1 MAGFRVRRIL
11 SLVFGAYAAMS
22 EDLPARDL
30 DTHWAIMAHPT
41 APPAR
46 AIGGVQAGCL
56 AGAEELPL
64 AGAGYQRMR
73 PSRRRGFGHPALVQ
87 AIEALSRRVHKATDG
102 VLLIGDLSQAR
113 GGPMPS
119 GHRSHQTGIDAD
131 IWFWMPAF
139 ARDRALTTRDRE
151 TLAAPSFVPVRSDFP
166 WQVLK
171 FAAEIDSV
179 DRIFVHAA
187 IKRQLCQLSLRI
199 RSPEDFLWLQKIR
212 PWWGHHD
219 HFHLRLKCP
228 ADSPSCVPQAPVP
241 AGEGCDTTLA
251 WWFTEEARR
260 DAEKQKTRARER
272 VRLPPECEQV
282 IP

>member
-1 MAGFRVRRIL
+1 
-11 SLVFGAYAAMS
+11 MS
-22 EDLPARDL
+22 EGIQARDL
-30 DTHWAIMAHPT
+30 DTRSASMTHPT

-46 AIGGVQAGCL
+46 AIGSVQAGCL

-64 AGAGYQRMR
+64 AGEGYQRMR
-73 PSRRRGFGHPALVQ
+73 PSRRRGFGHPVLVR
-87 AIEALSRRVHKATDG
+87 AIEAFGRSVHKATDG

-139 ARDRALTTRDRE
+139 ARDRGLTTRERE
-151 TLAAPSFVPVRSDFP
+151 TLTAPSFVPVRSDLP
-166 WQVLK
+166 WKVLK

-187 IKRQLCQLSLRI
+187 IKRHLCQLSRRI
-199 RSPEDFLWLQKIR
+199 RSTEDFLWLQKIR

-228 ADSPSCVPQAPVP
+228 ADSPGCVPQVPVP
-241 AGEGCDTTLA
+241 AGEGCDTTLK

-260 DAEKQKTRARER
+260 EGEQEKARER
-272 VRLPPECEQV
+272 VRLPPECKQV

>member
-1 MAGFRVRRIL
+1 
-11 SLVFGAYAAMS
+11 MS
-22 EDLPARDL
+22 VGLPARGL
-30 DTHWAIMAHPT
+30 DTRWARMTHPT

-46 AIGGVQAGCL
+46 VIGGVQAGCL

-64 AGAGYQRMR
+64 AGTGFQRMH
-73 PSRRRGFGHPALVQ
+73 PGRRRGFGHPALVRVL
-87 AIEALSRRVHKATDG
+87 ETLSRRVHKATDG
-102 VLLIGDLSQAR
+102 VLLIGDLSQPR

-131 IWFWMPAF
+131 IWYWMPAF
-139 ARDRALTTRDRE
+139 ARERALSTREQE
-151 TLAAPSFVPVRSDFP
+151 TLTAPSFVPVRSDLP

-171 FAAEIDSV
+171 FAAETDAV

-187 IKRQLCQLSLRI
+187 IKRQLCQLSMRI

-228 ADSPSCVPQAPVP
+228 ADSPNCIPQVPVP
-241 AGEGCDTTLA
+241 AGEGCDATLD

-260 DAEKQKTRARER
+260 EAEKTLAREPM
-272 VRLPPECEQV
+272 RLPPECERVAQ
-282 IP
+282 